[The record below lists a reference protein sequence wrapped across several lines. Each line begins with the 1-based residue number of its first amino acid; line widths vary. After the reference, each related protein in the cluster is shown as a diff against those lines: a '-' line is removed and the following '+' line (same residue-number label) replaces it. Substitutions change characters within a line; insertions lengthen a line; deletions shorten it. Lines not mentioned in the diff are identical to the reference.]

1 MSQSHIVEIEQLAAS
16 GDSSKIS
23 KARERAAG
31 YFATKLQTLEQTPP
45 HTDEGRRQ
53 LAVLGRTIEVFEK
66 SSNALGVKIGPGK
79 IAIPVQE
86 SPRPATSR

>member
-1 MSQSHIVEIEQLAAS
+1 MPRSRIVEIEELAAS
-16 GDSSKIS
+16 GDSTKIS
-23 KARERAAG
+23 KARERAEN
-31 YFATKLQTLEQTPP
+31 YFAARLQILAQTPP
-45 HTDEGRRQ
+45 HTDEGRSQ